1 MLPQR
6 RWARPRVATLS
17 VGSTPLAPAGP
28 RGLTRLVRANERLFY
43 GILGFVVIGI
53 LWELAGDLGLYRK
66 SLLSTPSLVWS
77 AAVQDF
83 GSGTI
88 WPDLSASGVEFGLG
102 FVAALGIGILLG
114 LAIGMF
120 RRVEYLVSFLLF
132 GIYSTPKA
140 AIAPLIILV
149 AGIGLESKVIL
160 VFLLAFFS
168 VIVSTVAGVRSVAER
183 HLDIADSFGA
193 SRWLRF
199 RSVILP
205 STFPFILTGI
215 RIATGR
221 ALVGVIVAEELA
233 ANEGIGHY
241 IELYGA
247 FLNTARVMLGVVL
260 LGVFGVLMGE
270 GVRRIEKR
278 YEVWRQEIH

>member
-1 MLPQR
+1 MGVRGVQR
-6 RWARPRVATLS
+6 FIN
-17 VGSTPLAPAGP
+17 
-28 RGLTRLVRANERLFY
+28 ANERLFY
-43 GILGFVVIGI
+43 GILGFVVIAL
-53 LWELAGDLGLYRK
+53 LWEAAGDFGVYRR
-66 SLLSTPSLVWS
+66 SLLSVPSLVWG

-83 GSGTI
+83 GSGVI
-88 WPDLSASGVEFGLG
+88 WPDLKASGVEFSLG
-102 FVAALGIGILLG
+102 FFVALIIGIPLG

-120 RRVEYLVSFLLF
+120 RRVEYFISFLLF
-132 GIYSTPKA
+132 GLYSTPKA
-140 AIAPLIILV
+140 AIAPLIIIVFGL
-149 AGIGLESKVIL
+149 GLESKVIL

-168 VIVSTVAGVRSVAER
+168 VIVSTVAGVRSTAER
-183 HLDIADSFGA
+183 HLDIAHSFGA
-193 SRWLRF
+193 SRWLEF

-241 IELYGA
+241 IEEYGA
-247 FLNTARVMLGVVL
+247 FLQTQRVMLGVVL
-260 LGVFGVLMGE
+260 LGLFGIILGE

>member
-1 MLPQR
+1 
-6 RWARPRVATLS
+6 
-17 VGSTPLAPAGP
+17 VGSAPIGRFGL
-28 RGLTRLVRANERLFY
+28 RGLARLVRANERLFY
-43 GILGFVVIGI
+43 GILGFVVIAI
-53 LWELAGDLGLYRK
+53 IWEAAGDLGLYRR
-66 SLLSTPSLVWS
+66 SLLSTPSLVWG

-83 GSGTI
+83 GSGAI
-88 WPDLSASGVEFGLG
+88 WADLSASGVEFGLG
-102 FVAALGIGILLG
+102 FVAALVIGIPLG

-120 RRVEYLVSFLLF
+120 RRVEYSVSFLLF

-160 VFLLAFFS
+160 VFLLTFFS
-168 VIVSTVAGVRSVAER
+168 VIVSTVAGVRSASER
-183 HLDIADSFGA
+183 HLDIAYSFGA
-193 SRWLRF
+193 SRWLVF

-221 ALVGVIVAEELA
+221 ALVGVVIAEELA
-233 ANEGIGHY
+233 ANAGIGHY

-247 FLNTARVMLGVVL
+247 FLQTQRVMLGVVL
-260 LGVFGVLMGE
+260 LGLFGVIMGE